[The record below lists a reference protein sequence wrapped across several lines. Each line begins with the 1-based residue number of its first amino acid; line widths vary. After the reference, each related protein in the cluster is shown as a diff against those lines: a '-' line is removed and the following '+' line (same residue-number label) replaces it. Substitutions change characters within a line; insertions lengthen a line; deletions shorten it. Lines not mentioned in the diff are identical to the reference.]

1 MDGGKFRDTMH
12 SLNYGTVMEAA
23 ARDYMKEKMR
33 DESTARAMGKA
44 RAMDARD
51 LFEVRELGSGGEM
64 RASCRVSR
72 VACGFE
78 RRSRRDAGEEMRV
91 DSRLDRRRRRGARA
105 TDAPFRFVDAMGWD
119 A

>member
-33 DESTARAMGKA
+33 EESNARAMGKA

-51 LFEVRELGSGGEM
+51 LCEVRERGRRREISAL
-64 RASCRVSR
+64 CRVPR

-78 RRSRRDAGEEMRV
+78 RRSRRDAREEMRV
-91 DSRLDRRRRRGARA
+91 DSRLDRRRRRGERA
-105 TDAPFRFVDAMGWD
+105 TD
-119 A
+119 

>member
-44 RAMDARD
+44 RAMDSRD

-78 RRSRRDAGEEMRV
+78 RRSRRDAREEMRV
-91 DSRLDRRRRRGARA
+91 DSRLDRRRRRGERA
-105 TDAPFRFVDAMGWD
+105 TDVPFRFVDAMGWD
-119 A
+119 E

>member
-33 DESTARAMGKA
+33 EESNARAMGKA

-51 LFEVRELGSGGEM
+51 LCEVRETGRRREM
-64 RASCRVSR
+64 RALCRVPR

-78 RRSRRDAGEEMRV
+78 RCSRRDAREELRV
-91 DSRLDRRRRRGARA
+91 DSRLDRRRRRGERA
-105 TDAPFRFVDAMGWD
+105 TDRPFRFVDAMGWD
-119 A
+119 E